1 MSAKAHS
8 LRMIS
13 GTLAVLVPFFAVLYL
28 LGARAPLSEPKEDP
42 RLVALKRDPVA
53 LAMVSWIKDE
63 ISNKMKE
70 APSNVGCWRTTS
82 EGTCAMD
89 LYNGT
94 IYVKVWIDQGGAH
107 WRPLKGLKA

>member
-1 MSAKAHS
+1 MNAKAHS

-13 GTLAVLVPFFAVLYL
+13 GALLVLVPFFLALYL
-28 LGARAPLSEPKEDP
+28 LGARPPLYQPKEDP

-63 ISNKMKE
+63 ISNEMEE

-82 EGTCAMD
+82 QGTCAMD

-94 IYVKVWIDQGGAH
+94 IYVKVWIDQDGAH
-107 WRPLKGLKA
+107 WRPLKELRA